1 MQCKIVNTL
10 TIVKFGRDNCLGLAK
25 KKIPINCL
33 SPVFRLLL
41 TSYGPFGTGSQ
52 AGKN

>member
-10 TIVKFGRDNCLGLAK
+10 TIVKFGRHNCVDLAK
-25 KKIPINCL
+25 KDIPINCV
-33 SPVFRLLL
+33 SPTFRILL
-41 TSYGPFGTGSQ
+41 TTYGPFGTGSQ